1 MCQQKGM
8 SQNIHLKVMKRA
20 APQQTQVYEISVCA
34 QIEILYKFISER
46 VPLYIQAFYGNSPLR
61 RKL

>member
-1 MCQQKGM
+1 
-8 SQNIHLKVMKRA
+8 MKRA